1 MFFTATVLS
10 AIYVT
15 AYAADFCY
23 DEGHCDPY
31 AWGDTY
37 PTCHPL
43 LEGHHS
49 PINLDRHV
57 TKDVALDA
65 LRLHG
70 FDSVHKGQWTLS
82 NDGHSI
88 VLDIGSGMAVSGG
101 GLPGSYQTVQL
112 HFHWGSPSTNGS
124 EHTMDT
130 QRFPMEMHVVNVKS
144 VHPNLSAA
152 MEDPTGLAVL
162 GVFIDVVYGDN
173 VHFSPISKALPSIAY
188 KGLAC
193 VNNYFL
199 FKWRCHFYQ
208 SGLSLVLQSKNG
220 RRRWRDLLLSPAG
233 QTTAVRPFPLIGL
246 LPQAN
251 LTQYYRY
258 HGSLTTPPC
267 SQVVVWTVYEVPVH
281 ISWGQLEQF
290 TGGVYVTEEGAE
302 HGTQLRD
309 NFRHIHPVFSR
320 VVHASRD
327 ARLLAG
333 VAAARHASG
342 LLLLLLPAGLCCLT
356 PGLVRA

>member
-162 GVFIDVVYGDN
+162 GVFID
-173 VHFSPISKALPSIAY
+173 
-188 KGLAC
+188 
-193 VNNYFL
+193 
-199 FKWRCHFYQ
+199 
-208 SGLSLVLQSKNG
+208 
-220 RRRWRDLLLSPAG
+220 
-233 QTTAVRPFPLIGL
+233 TTAVRPFPLIGL